1 MYMSESE
8 SWVDFLSESEDDID
22 RVLNEQD
29 EIIDDLRREVKQ
41 LDQFSD
47 YLIEEQAELK
57 SYVKKNVIQCL
68 NILMKLVEKEE
79 FTTSKQIVRGEIVR
93 GETAC
98 VLRILNNIIYK
109 VK

>member
-1 MYMSESE
+1 MAESE

-41 LDQFSD
+41 LDEFSD
-47 YLIEEQAELK
+47 YLVEEQAELK
-57 SYVKKNVIQCL
+57 SYVKKHIIRCS
-68 NILMKLVEKEE
+68 NILRKLVQNNATDIEE
-79 FTTSKQIVRGEIVR
+79 FTISKQIVRGEVVC
-93 GETAC
+93 A
-98 VLRILNNIIYK
+98 LRILNDIISK